1 MVEDNIDDNEVEQ
14 WGEFPVV
21 LLQQKSMEYAIISK
35 RSSRARFSYGIIFLI
50 TNLIAWFVRDYGE
63 RVLPLLHYSKAC
75 GNGGSECS
83 HTMGV
88 LRVSL
93 GCFSFFLVM
102 FLTTCFTSK
111 LYDVRNVWHSGW
123 WILKFLMLIIFT
135 VIPFFVPSDYIQLY
149 GEFARV
155 GAGVFL
161 ILQLI
166 SVIEFITWW
175 NNYWMPDERKKQ
187 SCSLGLFMSTVCYIA
202 SICGI
207 FVMYVLY
214 ASKTSCILNIF
225 FISWTAILLVVMMA
239 VSLHSK
245 VNRGLLSSGIMASYV
260 VFLCWS
266 AIRSEPATQKC
277 SSQQQNNAHGGWT
290 TVIGFLI
297 AICAIVMATFSTG
310 IDSQTFQFCKDKVQ
324 SEDDVPYKYGFF
336 HLVFSLGAM
345 YFAMLF
351 ISWNLDGLPRKWSI
365 DVGWAS
371 TWVKI
376 VNEWFAATIYCNIY
390 SGQIPFATPLGFQPP
405 KDGVAIPNANGAMP
419 TFNINGVPLGTGLAG
434 TIFAGGNNNN
444 NNGQNVNTQLGPDG
458 LGLGFGTIT
467 VIDDFLTSSPE
478 LGTQNLGKAQGVYV
492 ASSADGSTQMMAFT
506 AMFEGGEYGDSL
518 NFFGVFRIGS
528 TMSRIS
534 VTGGTGKF
542 KNACGFAEIR
552 SLIPAGQ
559 HVADGAETLLR
570 IVVHLTY

>member
-14 WGEFPVV
+14 WGDFPVA

-35 RSSRARFSYGIIFLI
+35 RSSRARYSYGIIFLI

-277 SSQQQNNAHGGWT
+277 SSQQQNNMHGGWT

-310 IDSQTFQFCKDKVQ
+310 IDSQTFQFRKDKVQ

-376 VNEWFAATIYCNIY
+376 VNEWFAATIY
-390 SGQIPFATPLGFQPP
+390 LW
-405 KDGVAIPNANGAMP
+405 K
-419 TFNINGVPLGTGLAG
+419 L
-434 TIFAGGNNNN
+434 IFPVVRQTKVMDHEETEQQMDNS
-444 NNGQNVNTQLGPDG
+444 
-458 LGLGFGTIT
+458 
-467 VIDDFLTSSPE
+467 TS
-478 LGTQNLGKAQGVYV
+478 V
-492 ASSADGSTQMMAFT
+492 
-506 AMFEGGEYGDSL
+506 
-518 NFFGVFRIGS
+518 
-528 TMSRIS
+528 
-534 VTGGTGKF
+534 
-542 KNACGFAEIR
+542 
-552 SLIPAGQ
+552 
-559 HVADGAETLLR
+559 
-570 IVVHLTY
+570 